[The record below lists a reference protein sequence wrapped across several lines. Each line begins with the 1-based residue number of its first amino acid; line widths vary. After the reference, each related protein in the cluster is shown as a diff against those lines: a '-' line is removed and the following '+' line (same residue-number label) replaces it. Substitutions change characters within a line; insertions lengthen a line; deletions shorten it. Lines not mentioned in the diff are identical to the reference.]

1 MAPPLSSDGDV
12 PVPPSFDSVPPPPP
26 PPSFSAPSA
35 GGRDALLDSIKA
47 GGRLRKVDPSAS
59 PSAAPS
65 TASSDGGGGGRGG
78 LLGEIKNRSFQL
90 RSVDKAALVEEKKP
104 IPPSSGLSSIMD
116 VLARRT
122 AIVGNDSDSDDNDE
136 WDED

>member
-1 MAPPLSSDGDV
+1 M
-12 PVPPSFDSVPPPPP
+12 
-26 PPSFSAPSA
+26 
-35 GGRDALLDSIKA
+35 LDSIKA
-47 GGRLRKVDPSAS
+47 GGQLRKVDAAA
-59 PSAAPS
+59 AAPD
-65 TASSDGGGGGRGG
+65 AGRGG

-90 RSVDKAALVEEKKP
+90 KSVQAVEQRQQKPAAGAG
-104 IPPSSGLSSIMD
+104 GLSSIMD